1 MFLPFDLKT
10 SRVIS
15 NPPLYDFT
23 CCPELSRIVRV
34 FTRHSMHIF
43 SPIRRLCPIM
53 HAQHCIGAHMENDV
67 CTLADYYYQRN

>member
-15 NPPLYDFT
+15 NPPLYDST
-23 CCPELSRIVRV
+23 CRPELSRIVRV

-53 HAQHCIGAHMENDV
+53 HAQHRIVAYVEDDV
-67 CTLADYYYQRN
+67 CTLAYYYHQRN